1 MRRILLIAAA
11 IVVSVLAMAMP
22 ASARL
27 GIAPAGTTAAE
38 DDAIIQ
44 VKGGQMDTATARCTV
59 AGADIITAGAAA
71 VAITTAGAAVK
82 HRGHR
87 HY

>member
-1 MRRILLIAAA
+1 MRRIILIAAA
-11 IVVSVLAMAMP
+11 IVVSTLAMAMP

-27 GIAPAGTTAAE
+27 GIAPASTEAAE
-38 DDAIIQ
+38 DDALIQ
-44 VKGGQMDTATARCTV
+44 VKGGRGRGHGKMHR
-59 AGADIITAGAAA
+59 GGR
-71 VAITTAGAAVK
+71 GHHYGWSRGRGHHYGWSRGK

>member
-1 MRRILLIAAA
+1 MRRILLMAAA
-11 IVVSVLAMAMP
+11 IAVSALTMAMP

-27 GIAPAGTTAAE
+27 GIAPASTMVAD
-38 DDAIIQ
+38 DDAAIQ
-44 VKGGQMDTATARCTV
+44 IKGGRGRGHGKMHRGWRGHHYGWSRGRGHQHGWSR
-59 AGADIITAGAAA
+59 G
-71 VAITTAGAAVK
+71 K

>member
-11 IVVSVLAMAMP
+11 IAVSALTMAMP

-27 GIAPAGTTAAE
+27 GITPASTMVAD
-38 DDAIIQ
+38 DDAVIQ
-44 VKGGQMDTATARCTV
+44 IKGGRGRGHGKMHRGGRGHHYGWSRGRGHQHGWSR
-59 AGADIITAGAAA
+59 G
-71 VAITTAGAAVK
+71 K

>member
-11 IVVSVLAMAMP
+11 IVVSAIAMAVP

-27 GIAPAGTTAAE
+27 GIAPAGTTAAA
-38 DDAIIQ
+38 DDALIQ
-44 VKGGQMDTATARCTV
+44 VKGGHGRGHGKMHR
-59 AGADIITAGAAA
+59 GGR
-71 VAITTAGAAVK
+71 GHHYGWSRGRGHHYGWSRGK

>member
-11 IVVSVLAMAMP
+11 IVVSTVAMAMP

-27 GIAPAGTTAAE
+27 GMAPAGPTAVA
-38 DDAIIQ
+38 DDALIE
-44 VKGGQMDTATARCTV
+44 VKGGRGRGHGKMHRGGRGHHYGWSRGRGHQHGWSR
-59 AGADIITAGAAA
+59 G
-71 VAITTAGAAVK
+71 K

>member
-11 IVVSVLAMAMP
+11 IAVSTLTMAIP

-27 GIAPAGTTAAE
+27 GIAPAITAEAQ

-44 VKGGQMDTATARCTV
+44 VKGGHGRGHGKMHRGGRGHHYGWSRGRGHQHGWSR
-59 AGADIITAGAAA
+59 G
-71 VAITTAGAAVK
+71 K

>member
-1 MRRILLIAAA
+1 MRRILLITAA
-11 IVVSVLAMAMP
+11 IIVSALATAMP

-27 GIAPAGTTAAE
+27 GIAPAGTTAVA

-44 VKGGQMDTATARCTV
+44 VKGGRGHGHGRMHR
-59 AGADIITAGAAA
+59 GGR
-71 VAITTAGAAVK
+71 GHHYGWSRGK